1 MMIHYMTRDAK
12 TRSVVAMALA
22 VMLLAGC
29 QEDMIKAPA
38 SGRLDMLPLEDYPQ
52 IAVQPGLQE
61 ALVFAPAVVEPSS
74 PDSPMN
80 VTVPVRSVH
89 DKYSLNIQYRFEF
102 RDDKDMQ
109 LRTNSGWRFAHLTP
123 RIQTDLTG
131 NSLET
136 KAAGWRLLVR
146 AAK

>member
-74 PDSPMN
+74 S
-80 VTVPVRSVH
+80 
-89 DKYSLNIQYRFEF
+89 SLACWDNCKS
-102 RDDKDMQ
+102 RDDA
-109 LRTNSGWRFAHLTP
+109 GLT
-123 RIQTDLTG
+123 
-131 NSLET
+131 
-136 KAAGWRLLVR
+136 AAGP
-146 AAK
+146 